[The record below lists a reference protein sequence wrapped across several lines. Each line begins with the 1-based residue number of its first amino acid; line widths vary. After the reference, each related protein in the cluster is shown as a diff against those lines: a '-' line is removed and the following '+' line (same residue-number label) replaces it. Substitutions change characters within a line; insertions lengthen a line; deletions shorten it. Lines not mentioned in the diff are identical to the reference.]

1 MNTTGVP
8 DSAEST
14 ALGLPDEMRMEIY
27 RNGGATEIYG
37 KTLHELN
44 EMGVGQVYNELF
56 RQKYN
61 ATGGGAPAWTVA
73 TDELVIG
80 IDKSLG
86 AFARVINADT
96 NGSTFQLLVDD
107 QHLARSEKM
116 GYYGFTEEGW
126 LVGLDKAIVGLLW

>member
-1 MNTTGVP
+1 M
-8 DSAEST
+8 
-14 ALGLPDEMRMEIY
+14 
-27 RNGGATEIYG
+27 
-37 KTLHELN
+37 
-44 EMGVGQVYNELF
+44 
-56 RQKYN
+56 
-61 ATGGGAPAWTVA
+61 A

-107 QHLARSEKM
+107 PHLARSEKM
-116 GYYGFTEEGW
+116 GYYGFAEEGW